1 MVDIR
6 FAVILLGIQLATGL
20 PGGSVWGDEP
30 KSQLADKS
38 QHFLITGQEPA
49 EPFVPLRPRTMEDTR
64 KLEAV
69 KYYCVGVWYENEY
82 RWPDAIE
89 AYRKAL
95 EYDPKSVR
103 LYKSIIKVCSVARRP
118 QDAVKYLRKAVDVA
132 PDDYELLG
140 QLGETLEE
148 DDADAALG
156 LYKRAVASSTLPK
169 KHPMAV
175 VLKLKIGLIQERMRN
190 HDEAAEA
197 FLDVMEAIDHP
208 EQYGLDA
215 LRTPPPFL
223 TNRAQTY
230 EQFGH
235 VFRQAKRYDD
245 ALRAFR
251 SAQASAPRR
260 GRFDLNIS
268 QVYIDQEKYAA
279 ALEHLEKFL
288 EKETPHGSQPYE
300 LLAQVLEKLGRS
312 DEVLPRVQAAADK
325 DKFNKGLQ
333 YLLGTLYEKAGDIEK
348 AKGIYLTVVKDPPDG
363 RIYKSL
369 AGIYQKEDRLRD
381 LILLLGEAL
390 QKQWEG
396 QPAAADTVSE
406 QLKVLSADPETA
418 KRVIEAARQIHA
430 EGPKKLN
437 LGARFLVAQVAQ
449 NIKSYD
455 AAAEFLRLCLE
466 ERPNLPFLHRSLAS
480 VLEMGGKTDEAIASA
495 NRAIEINPQDVEAHS
510 TLAWVFTHSSQYQKA
525 IEKYEQMLRD
535 FGDNPDDARSTRYM
549 LSNVYVQTGQYQKAI
564 EEYERLL
571 KDFGDNAEVAR
582 RTRLMLSNV
591 YVQTGEMEKSEQ
603 VLEEILKEHPDD
615 AAANNDLGYLWADQG
630 KNLEQ
635 AEKMIRKALDRYA
648 AEREPGE
655 PEKNAAYLD
664 SMGWVLYKLGR
675 PEEAAKFLEEAISVD
690 EGAEDGTIVDHLGDV
705 YMRLKQSA
713 KAKELWLKAQKILEA
728 AEGPRREDKRLKE
741 IQQKLKNLD
750 EQKDNPGEIKR
761 ERKEP

>member
-1 MVDIR
+1 MIDTR
-6 FAVILLGIQLATGL
+6 FAVILFTAQLATGL
-20 PGGSVWGDEP
+20 PSVSVWGDEP
-30 KSQLADKS
+30 KSQPADKS
-38 QHFLITGQEPA
+38 QHFLVTGAEPA

-64 KLEAV
+64 KLEAI
-69 KYYCVGVWYENEY
+69 KHFCAGVGHEHEY
-82 RWPDAIE
+82 RWSDAIE

-95 EYDPKSVR
+95 EHDPKSVR

-148 DDADAALG
+148 DDADAALS
-156 LYKRAVASSTLPK
+156 LYKRAVASSQLPK

-197 FLDVMEAIDHP
+197 LLDVMEAIDHP

-268 QVYIDQEKYAA
+268 QVYIDQEKYAP

-300 LLAQVLEKLGRS
+300 LLAQVMEKLGRS
-312 DEVLPRVQAAADK
+312 DEVLPRVQTAADK

-348 AKGIYLTVVKDPPDG
+348 AKGIYLTIVKDPPDG

-396 QPAAADTVSE
+396 QAAASDTVTE
-406 QLKVLSADPETA
+406 QLKGLSADPETA

-466 ERPNLPFLHRSLAS
+466 ERPNLPFLHRTLAS
-480 VLEMGGKTDEAIASA
+480 VLEMGGKTDDAIASA
-495 NRAIEINPQDVEAHS
+495 NRAIEIDPQEISGHS
-510 TLAWVFTHSSQYQKA
+510 TLAWILTHSGQYPKA
-525 IEKYEQMLRD
+525 IEKYEQ
-535 FGDNPDDARSTRYM
+535 
-549 LSNVYVQTGQYQKAI
+549 I
-564 EEYERLL
+564 L
-571 KDFGDNAEVAR
+571 KDFGDNAEVVR
-582 RTRLMLSNV
+582 STRYMLSNV

-603 VLEEILKEHPDD
+603 ALEQILKEHPDD
-615 AAANNDLGYLWADQG
+615 TAANNDLGYLWADQG

-635 AEKMIRKALDRYA
+635 AEKMIRKALDRYS

-675 PEEAAKFLEEAISVD
+675 PDEAAKFLEEAISIQ

-705 YMRLKQSA
+705 YMRLKQTA

-728 AEGPRREDKRLKE
+728 AEGLRREDKRLKE